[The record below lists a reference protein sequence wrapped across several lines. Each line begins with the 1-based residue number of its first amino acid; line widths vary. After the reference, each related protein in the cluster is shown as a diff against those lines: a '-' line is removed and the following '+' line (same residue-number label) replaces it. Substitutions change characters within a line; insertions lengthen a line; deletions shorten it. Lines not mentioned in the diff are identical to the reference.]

1 MPEKRSNRQSDTGR
15 VPDKRPGLRGKRA
28 IVRLGIIIIILVKTS
43 PHAAV
48 CASSFSSSTRLALPA
63 RHWDLP
69 MEAASEAYWWDGFL
83 AGPSLEGRERR
94 SCYCRG
100 NQTASTNAAL
110 SMVCTVFP
118 VHGKG
123 STETTSIWRLFYQ
136 AGLALA
142 PNFMSVTYSNTNSGA
157 GFGRTFCISSC

>member
-28 IVRLGIIIIILVKTS
+28 VVRLGIIVIILVKTS

-63 RHWDLP
+63 RHWDLR

-110 SMVCTVFP
+110 SMVCSVPGPRQRKYRNREYLETFLSGWP
-118 VHGKG
+118 CP
-123 STETTSIWRLFYQ
+123 STQLHVCHIQ
-136 AGLALA
+136 
-142 PNFMSVTYSNTNSGA
+142 
-157 GFGRTFCISSC
+157 